1 MEGRRLSVEEKI
13 RAAQERGAFDNLPG
27 AGKPLDLGDLNDPNW
42 FVKSL
47 IRREKIDPDTL
58 VHPTVLL
65 RRERETFPEVLFELR
80 TEDQVR
86 EVLQEFNDRVKAEW
100 RRPQVGP
107 SLPVIARLVAVE
119 PMVATWREH
128 RERLAEQARAVAAE
142 LVAAA
147 EEAKAERR
155 RRRFWRRS
163 TFRRQRSADNG

>member
-58 VHPTVLL
+58 AHPTVLL
-65 RRERETFPEVLFELR
+65 RRERDTFPEALFELR

-86 EVLQEFNDRVKAEW
+86 EVLQDFNDRVKAEW

-107 SLPVIARLVAVE
+107 SLPVIARLVAIE
-119 PMVATWREH
+119 PMLVRWREQ
-128 RERLAEQARAVAAE
+128 RDRLAEEARAAAAE
-142 LVAAA
+142 LAAAA
-147 EEAKAERR
+147 EAEKPTPRK
-155 RRRFWRRS
+155 RFWRR
-163 TFRRQRSADNG
+163 RRHAEG